1 MFTSSKPSILLV
13 LYIFCFHEEPCFWH
27 CCIFII
33 IMAILVL
40 FWFQGP
46 RDPYACAYGFFKR
59 LDCLEVF
66 PLSHFHDHHDFGFDA
81 KLKTSKCLTFI
92 DLTFSS
98 LLSWFRIQRH
108 WCKWFFCWRFI
119 IYYVVIRV
127 YVLCITRWL
136 WWVVMLLQ
144 NIQQFWIATI
154 HNVLFKTMTIDVQ

>member
-1 MFTSSKPSILLV
+1 MNSLVFGIVPFSSSSWPSW
-13 LYIFCFHEEPCFWH
+13 FW
-27 CCIFII
+27 IEFK
-33 IMAILVL
+33 
-40 FWFQGP
+40 GP

-66 PLSHFHDHHDFGFDA
+66 PLSHFHDHHEFWFWC
-81 KLKTSKCLTFI
+81 KTQNLKVFNII

-108 WCKWFFCWRFI
+108 LVQLIFCWRFI
-119 IYYVVIRV
+119 IYYVVICV

-144 NIQQFWIATI
+144 NIQQFWIGTI
-154 HNVLFKTMTIDVQ
+154 HNVLLKPWQLIFKRGLKTRRCHL